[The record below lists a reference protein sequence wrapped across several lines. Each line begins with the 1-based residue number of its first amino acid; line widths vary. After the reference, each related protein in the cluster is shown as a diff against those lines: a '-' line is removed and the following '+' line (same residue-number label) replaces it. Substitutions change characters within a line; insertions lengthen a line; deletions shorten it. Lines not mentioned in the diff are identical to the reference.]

1 MNMAPLP
8 PRLTREESRLQTRAH
23 LLAAAKRLFVERG
36 FGATSLRDIA
46 TEAGYTQGAFYS
58 NFASKEELFV
68 ELMRERSTTQV
79 ADIARALGDPSA
91 SGDDILDALEA
102 WSRTVDAEPEWSVL
116 GVEFK
121 LHGRRNPA
129 FAKAS
134 EALLDTHRD
143 GLAYCIE
150 QIFARFGKVPPES
163 PAVLAVSFMGLS
175 QGLSLQQSILSE
187 VPIGHMIMVFLRSL
201 LASAEPVHSSVR
213 SGAKKD

>member
-46 TEAGYTQGAFYS
+46 AEAGYTQGAFYS
-58 NFASKEELFV
+58 NFASKEALFV
-68 ELMRERSTTQV
+68 ELMLERSKTQV
-79 ADIARALGDPSA
+79 ADIARALSDPSA
-91 SGDDILDALEA
+91 SGDDILDALEV
-102 WSRTVDAEPEWSVL
+102 WSQTVDAEPEWSVL

-121 LHGRRNPA
+121 LQGRRNPA
-129 FAKAS
+129 FATAS
-134 EALLDTHRD
+134 QALLDTHRD
-143 GLAYCIE
+143 GLSYCIE
-150 QIFARFGKVPPES
+150 QIFARFKKVPPES

-201 LASAEPVHSSVR
+201 LASAEPVR
-213 SGAKKD
+213 

>member
-1 MNMAPLP
+1 MTTVPHP

-23 LLAAAKRLFVERG
+23 LLAAAKRLFVDRG

-46 TEAGYTQGAFYS
+46 AEAGYTQGAFYS
-58 NFASKEELFV
+58 NFESKEALFV
-68 ELMRERSTTQV
+68 ELMRERSRTQV
-79 ADIARALGDPSA
+79 ADIVRVLSDPAA
-91 SGDDILDALEA
+91 SGDDILHALDI
-102 WSRTVDAEPEWSVL
+102 WSKTVDAEPEWSVL

-121 LHGRRNPA
+121 LNGRRNPA

-134 EALLDTHRD
+134 QALLDTHRD

-150 QIFARFGKVPPES
+150 QIFARMKKVPPES
-163 PAVLAVSFMGLS
+163 PTVLAMSFMGLS

-201 LASAEPVHSSVR
+201 LASAKPVR
-213 SGAKKD
+213 

>member
-1 MNMAPLP
+1 MNTAPLP
-8 PRLTREESRLQTRAH
+8 PRLSREESRLQTRGH
-23 LLAAAKRLFVERG
+23 LLAAAKRLFVDRG

-46 TEAGYTQGAFYS
+46 AEAGYTQGAFYS

-68 ELMRERSTTQV
+68 ELMRERSKTQV
-79 ADIARALGDPSA
+79 ADIARALSDPSA
-91 SGDDILDALEA
+91 TGDEILNALEV

-121 LHGRRNPA
+121 LQGRRNPA
-129 FAKAS
+129 FAAAS
-134 EALLDTHRD
+134 QALLDGHRD

-150 QIFARFGKVPPES
+150 QIFARMKKVPPES

-175 QGLSLQQSILSE
+175 QGLSLQQSILSD

-201 LASAEPVHSSVR
+201 LATAASVR
-213 SGAKKD
+213 